1 MLVLLV
7 EDNRLLAKNIIQYL
21 ELNEIECDYAETLE
35 RAEESIFNNKFDAII
50 LDLNLPDGDGIT
62 ACKRWKEQCVMAPII
77 MLTARSNLQDRLS
90 GFEAGADDY
99 LVKPFAMAE
108 LVARLRVVSQRR
120 PSPKRLT
127 IGDLEFDFGAHLVY
141 RQGQQLILSRTG
153 WQILSFLARRS
164 PETVEREEIERLLWP
179 DSLPDSD
186 SLRSHMH
193 LLRRVVDKPFEQ
205 KLIHT
210 IRGVGLCLRV
220 ENAEA

>member
-35 RAEESIFNNKFDAII
+35 RAEERIFNSTFDAII

-62 ACKRWKEQCVMAPII
+62 ACQKWKEQCIMAPII

-99 LVKPFAMAE
+99 LVKPFALAE
-108 LVARLRVVSQRR
+108 LVARLKVVSQRR
-120 PSPKRLT
+120 PSPKRLA
-127 IGDLEFDFGAHLVY
+127 IGDLEFDFGAHQVY
-141 RQGQQLILSRTG
+141 RQGQELILSRTG

-164 PETVEREEIERLLWP
+164 PETVEREEIERVLWP

-193 LLRRVVDKPFEQ
+193 LLRKVVDKPFEQ
-205 KLIHT
+205 NLIHT

-220 ENAEA
+220 EHDEA

>member
-7 EDNRLLAKNIIQYL
+7 EDNRLLAKNIIHYL
-21 ELNEIECDYAETLE
+21 ELNEIECDYAETLAQ
-35 RAEESIFNNKFDAII
+35 AELAIFSRTFDAII

-62 ACKRWKEQCVMAPII
+62 ACKKWKEQRIISPII

-90 GFEAGADDY
+90 GFEVGADDY

-120 PSPKRLT
+120 PSPKLLS
-127 IGDLEFDFGAHLVY
+127 IGELELDFAGHHAH
-141 RQGQQLILSRTG
+141 RQGQLLTLSRTG
-153 WQILSFLARRS
+153 WQILTLLARRS
-164 PETVEREEIERLLWP
+164 PEIVEREEIERLLWP

-186 SLRSHMH
+186 SLRSHIH
-193 LLRRVVDKPFEQ
+193 LLRKIVDKPFEQ

-210 IRGVGLCLRV
+210 IRGVGLCLKV
-220 ENAEA
+220 DTDET

>member
-35 RAEESIFNNKFDAII
+35 RAEDSIFNNKFDAII

-62 ACKRWKEQCVMAPII
+62 ACKRWKEQCIMAPII

-127 IGDLEFDFGAHLVY
+127 IGDLEFDFGAHQVY
-141 RQGQQLILSRTG
+141 RQGQQLMLSRTG

-210 IRGVGLCLRV
+210 IRGVGLCLRG
-220 ENAEA
+220 ENAAA